1 MKVYRQ
7 GDVLIKRVL
16 AFGEVTGHCHKVE
29 NLNQAEVLEVAK
41 KLAEDE
47 FGELYQTEITGDE
60 PICMIKLVNSTPGP
74 DGEFKNY
81 WLRVPPDM
89 KTARQA
95 VAWTFGMTPDE
106 YAKALVQET

>member
-1 MKVYRQ
+1 LTVKEIQEER
-7 GDVLIKRVL
+7 
-16 AFGEVTGHCHKVE
+16 
-29 NLNQAEVLEVAK
+29 NAEVRRVMVERYGLSRFLMDSGAK

-47 FGELYQTEITGDE
+47 FGELYQTEIADDE
-60 PICMIKLVNSTPGP
+60 PICMIKLVNSTPEP